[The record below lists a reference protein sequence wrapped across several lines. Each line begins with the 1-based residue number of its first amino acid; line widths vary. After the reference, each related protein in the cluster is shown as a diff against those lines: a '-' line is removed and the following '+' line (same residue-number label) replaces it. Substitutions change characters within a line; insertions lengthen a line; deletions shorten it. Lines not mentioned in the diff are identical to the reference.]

1 MAHNSTCVEF
11 IELLVLAAFP
21 DRYFEDHSFAD
32 MTNVQFIGLFRN
44 GISFSSYLF
53 KFLYLI
59 ASTEIIGRYFETAIL
74 SGKTLKLSLPCNHE
88 AKREVATIMEKE
100 INFWKRENGYSR
112 SKEPVIHN
120 AQQQDRSGND
130 REVGVIQLSEVI
142 L

>member
-1 MAHNSTCVEF
+1 MAF
-11 IELLVLAAFP
+11 
-21 DRYFEDHSFAD
+21 
-32 MTNVQFIGLFRN
+32 LFHRR
-44 GISFSSYLF
+44 LF
-53 KFLYLI
+53 KFEYLI

-74 SGKTLKLSLPCNHE
+74 LSGKTLKLSLPCNHE
-88 AKREVATIMEKE
+88 AKMEVASIMEKE

-112 SKEPVIHN
+112 YEEPVIPT